1 MAKLT
6 KYDLK
11 ELYKDYAERKQADET
26 IIFNGLVNVLISAFK
41 WENLPETI
49 RPEFIELYL
58 NLYGQCAICPN
69 RNGDLIVALV
79 NRGGAP
85 DDYGLGTTPIISTLN
100 GYTETYGEVINDVM
114 FGDNGHRGVII
125 YNNEIKTANNFVA
138 IFTNLLTEA
147 VTSFLSNITHSRYNP
162 VFVASTDIVKK
173 AIENAMT
180 DIIAGKP
187 VVIVADNILNEIE
200 GGARTF
206 ETVPLTDVDK
216 QEKIQFISK
225 TIDDLL
231 RWFLSFYGQAVQGN
245 GKLAQQTVDEVNGST
260 SASFI
265 LPENAYRCRQK
276 AIGLIN
282 KTFGLNASISY
293 NKPWAV
299 ELEKY
304 TEDVENVE
312 NEENSTS
319 SDDDS
324 NNDESEEQKND
335 EI

>member
-1 MAKLT
+1 MSQLT
-6 KYDLK
+6 SKDIKDIIK
-11 ELYKDYAERKQADET
+11 ETTKAEDKS
-26 IIFNGLVNVLISAFK
+26 IIFSGLLNTLVSAFK

-49 RPEFIELYL
+49 RPEFIEIYL
-58 NLYGQCAICPN
+58 NLYGKCAICPN
-69 RNGDLIVALV
+69 KNGDLIVAIL

-100 GYTETYGEVINDVM
+100 GYTERYDEVVNDVM
-114 FGDNGHRGVII
+114 YGRDGRRGVII
-125 YNNEIKTANNFVA
+125 YNNDVKTGNDFIHIFANH
-138 IFTNLLTEA
+138 LTEA

-187 VVIVADNILNEIE
+187 VVIVADNILTEIE
-200 GGARTF
+200 GGQRTF
-206 ETVPLTDVDK
+206 ETVPITDVDK

-245 GKLAQQTVDEVNGST
+245 GKLAQQTVDEVNGTT

-265 LPENAYRCRQK
+265 LSENGFRCRQK
-276 AIGLIN
+276 AVDLIN
-282 KTFGLNASISY
+282 KTFGLTASLSY

-304 TEDVENVE
+304 TEDVETSE
-312 NEENSTS
+312 NDENNDVN
-319 SDDDS
+319 DDTS
-324 NNDESEEQKND
+324 NNDESEEQQND
-335 EI
+335 EV

>member
-1 MAKLT
+1 MSKLT

-49 RPEFIELYL
+49 RPEYIELYL

-69 RNGDLIVALV
+69 RDGDLIVALL

-114 FGDNGHRGVII
+114 FGANGRRGVII
-125 YNNEIKTANNFVA
+125 YNNEIKTANSFVG

-187 VVIVADNILNEIE
+187 VVVVADNILNEIE
-200 GGARTF
+200 SGVKAV
-206 ETVPLTDVDK
+206 ETVPITDVDK

-265 LPENAYRCRQK
+265 LPENGYRCRQK
-276 AIGLIN
+276 AVDLIN
-282 KTFGLNASISY
+282 KTFGLSASISY

-304 TEDVENVE
+304 TEGVEGAE
-312 NEENSTS
+312 NEENSTGGEDGS
-319 SDDDS
+319 TG
-324 NNDESEEQKND
+324 DESEGKDD
-335 EI
+335 EKS

>member
-1 MAKLT
+1 MSKLT

-11 ELYKDYAERKQADET
+11 ELYKDYAERKTADET
-26 IIFNGLVNVLISAFK
+26 IIFNGLVNVLISAFR
-41 WENLPETI
+41 WENLPDTI

-69 RNGDLIVALV
+69 RDGDLIVALV

-100 GYTETYGEVINDVM
+100 GYTETYGEVVNDVM
-114 FGDNGHRGVII
+114 FGDNGRRGVII
-125 YNNEIKTANNFVA
+125 YNNEIKTANSFVG

-147 VTSFLSNITHSRYNP
+147 VTSFLSNITHSRFIP
-162 VFVASTDIVKK
+162 VFVASSDIVKK
-173 AIENAMT
+173 AIENSMT

-187 VVIVADNILNEIE
+187 VVVVADNILNEIE
-200 GGARTF
+200 SGVKAV
-206 ETVPLTDVDK
+206 ETVPITDVDK

-265 LPENAYRCRQK
+265 LPENGYRCRQK
-276 AIGLIN
+276 AIDLIN

-304 TEDVENVE
+304 TEDVEN
-312 NEENSTS
+312 STARE
-319 SDDDS
+319 DDNTDE
-324 NNDESEEQKND
+324 ESEDKDD
-335 EI
+335 EKG

>member
-1 MAKLT
+1 MSQLT
-6 KYDLK
+6 RYDIK
-11 ELYKDYAERKQADET
+11 EIYRVYGQDKQSDEV
-26 IIFNGLVNVLISAFK
+26 IIFNGLLNILMSAFR
-41 WENLPETI
+41 WEGLPETV
-49 RPEFIELYL
+49 RPEYIELYL
-58 NLYGQCAICPN
+58 NLYGQCAICPDKDGN
-69 RNGDLIVALV
+69 IIVAQV

-85 DDYGLGTTPIISTLN
+85 DVYGLGTTPIIATLN
-100 GYTETYGEVINDVM
+100 GYTERYDEVINDVM
-114 FGDNGHRGVII
+114 YGRNGRRGVII
-125 YNNEIKTANNFVA
+125 YNNDVKTANNFMM

-162 VFVASTDIVKK
+162 VFVASTDIVKR
-173 AIENAMT
+173 AIDNAMT

-187 VVIVADNILNEIE
+187 VVIVADNILTEIE

-245 GKLAQQTVDEVNGST
+245 GKLAQQTVDEVNGTT

-265 LPENAYRCRQK
+265 LPENGYRCRQK
-276 AIGLIN
+276 AVDLIN
-282 KTFGLNASISY
+282 KTFGYNASVSY

-304 TEDVENVE
+304 TEDI
-312 NEENSTS
+312 EEPEEEEK
-319 SDDDS
+319 
-324 NNDESEEQKND
+324 NDPEPEEQKESEVEKD
-335 EI
+335 ENIN